1 MWHLEV
7 ISHIK
12 TIYLLITHGLSDTDD
27 EVFLRQTQVSPCV
40 VWMTD
45 DNNSGV
51 LVLDLYN
58 FTALHG

>member
-12 TIYLLITHGLSDTDD
+12 TIYRLITHGLSDTNN
-27 EVFLRQTQVSPCV
+27 VFLRQNQVAPCV

-45 DNNSGV
+45 DSNSGV

-58 FTALHG
+58 FTAFHS